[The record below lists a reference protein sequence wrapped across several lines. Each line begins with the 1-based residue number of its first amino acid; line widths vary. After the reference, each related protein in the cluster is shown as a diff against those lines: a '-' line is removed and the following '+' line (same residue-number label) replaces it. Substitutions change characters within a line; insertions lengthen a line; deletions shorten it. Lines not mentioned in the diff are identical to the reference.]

1 MATNGDK
8 MEKPWERYL
17 RIKGSRTQKDTIIVQ
32 EGTICG
38 QQMTSSEESPKEDTP
53 NKEPWRNVTDSDI
66 EEAISGTLLGTMA
79 DLYSCV
85 TRPRLP
91 LQAALLKAIVTAGCA
106 LSKKGQDNQTGLLPT
121 NGILNA
127 KLRINTAGGQACN
140 IYALLAAHSAT
151 GKDVGN
157 LLDNVIGAYDLLL
170 GTSGSAEG
178 IAKALINKPN
188 GLLSISEFMDW
199 LDENKWQN
207 SATSFL
213 TEAFSKG
220 FFIHQFSASRRG
232 GGTIEVNYC
241 YPSIMANIQPEFF
254 SSGRIKTKELYS
266 GFLGR
271 FLLAKMPNDF
281 EGRPANFDTV
291 NTNQNL
297 YSIFD
302 TFNKAHGVVNIDE
315 GYSDRIL
322 DEFREYAPERLRPC
336 YRRLANEYMAR
347 FATMLAIDETNL
359 ENPIVRSV
367 HIEKAE
373 KMVQWFFSQAEDLL
387 MPVEDMDPRQREYV
401 ELEMRIL
408 TVIAKHPDAT
418 ISDISNNAGS
428 RFHGKKMEIYKV
440 LEDFTEWHWVTCD
453 HECVKVRGAKFNVN
467 QMKIPIEVW
476 NNLKL

>member
-1 MATNGDK
+1 
-8 MEKPWERYL
+8 MEKPWERCL
-17 RIKGSRTQKDTIIVQ
+17 RIKASKNQTGTVIVQ
-32 EGTICG
+32 EGTIYG
-38 QQMTSSEESPKEDTP
+38 QKQTRSENSQTDEKPSRK
-53 NKEPWRNVTDSDI
+53 PWRSVTDSDI

-79 DLYSCV
+79 ELYSCV

-106 LSKKGQDNQTGLLPT
+106 LTARGDNTQQGILPT

-127 KLRINTAGGQACN
+127 RLRINTAGGQACN
-140 IYALLAAHSAT
+140 VYALLAAHSAT
-151 GKDVGN
+151 GKDIGN
-157 LLDNVIGAYDLLL
+157 LLDIIMGAHDLLL

-207 SATSFL
+207 AATSFL

-220 FFIHQFSASRRG
+220 FFIHQFSASRKG

-241 YPSIMANIQPEFF
+241 YPSIIANIQPEFF
-254 SSGRIKTKELYS
+254 SSGKIKAKELYS

-281 EGRPANFDTV
+281 EGRPANFDCTKIIPELQTIF
-291 NTNQNL
+291 NTFKTAQ
-297 YSIFD
+297 
-302 TFNKAHGVVNIDE
+302 GVVEIPE

-322 DEFREYAPERLRPC
+322 DVFEEYNAPERLRPC

-347 FATMLAIDETNL
+347 FATMLAISESNL
-359 ENPIVRSV
+359 ESPKVNSE

-401 ELEMRIL
+401 EHEMRIL
-408 TVIAKHPDAT
+408 TIIVQHPDASIST
-418 ISDISNNAGS
+418 ISNYVGKK
-428 RFHGKKMEIYKV
+428 FHGKEQDRYKI
-440 LEDFTEWHWVTCD
+440 LRDFVEWGWIQSDKGEVS
-453 HECVKVRGAKFNVN
+453 RGAKFNVIQGN
-467 QMKIPIEVW
+467 IPEEWW